1 MERALFNIVFPQIK
15 DQIHHLQHGFVKGR
29 STVTQLV
36 TVFHEISSILD
47 GSGQVDMLYLDFSK
61 AFDSVSHRLLI
72 HKLQSSGFHSHLLN
86 WFKAYLMGREQRVVV
101 DSLNSDWLPV
111 LSGVPQGSI
120 LGPMLFLCYI
130 NDMPSCTHNSTT
142 ALFADDSKC
151 FRPIHSVND
160 CLLLQKDIDSLYN
173 WGQMWDLHYHPSKCQ
188 IISVTRKRNVVKF
201 DYCMNDTVF

>member
-1 MERALFNIVFPQIK
+1 MLNIVFPQIK

-29 STVTQLV
+29 SIVTRLV

-72 HKLQSSGFHSHLLN
+72 HKLQSFGFHSHLLT
-86 WFKAYLMGREQRVVV
+86 WFKAYLMRREQRVVV
-101 DSLNSDWLPV
+101 DSSNSDWLPV

-130 NDMPSCTHNSTT
+130 NDMPSCTQNSTT

-151 FRPIHSVND
+151 FWPIHSVND

-173 WGQMWDLHYHPSKCQ
+173 LGQMWDLHYHPSKCQ
-188 IISVTRKRNVVKF
+188 IISVTRNLF
-201 DYCMNDTVF
+201 IYYIFFSLGLPNQW

>member
-1 MERALFNIVFPQIK
+1 
-15 DQIHHLQHGFVKGR
+15 
-29 STVTQLV
+29 
-36 TVFHEISSILD
+36 
-47 GSGQVDMLYLDFSK
+47 
-61 AFDSVSHRLLI
+61 
-72 HKLQSSGFHSHLLN
+72 
-86 WFKAYLMGREQRVVV
+86 MGREQRVVV

-111 LSGVPQGSI
+111 LSGVLQGSI

-201 DYCMNDTVF
+201 DYCMNDTVLCRTDSIKDLGIDIASSLVWNDHIRRVVNKCNKKWVW